1 MPKGHLQTFPA
12 KPKTQQM
19 QQLAAQQARRPDR
32 ERR

>member
-12 KPKTQQM
+12 EPKTQQL
-19 QQLAAQQARRPDR
+19 QLLAAQKARRSGV